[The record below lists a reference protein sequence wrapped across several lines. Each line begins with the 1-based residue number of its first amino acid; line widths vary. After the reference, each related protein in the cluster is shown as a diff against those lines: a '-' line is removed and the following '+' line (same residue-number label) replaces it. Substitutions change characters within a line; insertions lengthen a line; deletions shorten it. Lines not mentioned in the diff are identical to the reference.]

1 MNAAL
6 GAPFLAAAGVL
17 CVSGA
22 AKLRAPRA
30 AVPAL
35 ALLGLPARAWFVAL
49 IAAGELGLGLGAV
62 LAPGRLL
69 AFLIA
74 VAYAGFGFVAARL
87 VSLQASCGCFGE
99 SEASASPVQ
108 AVLSISLAAVAIGA
122 TVWPPGGAGWVLG
135 HPPGEAVTL
144 LIGVTGC
151 VYGLVVAY
159 TQLGRA
165 WGAWSAR

>member
-1 MNAAL
+1 MSAVL

-35 ALLGLPARAWFVAL
+35 ASLGLQARAWFVAL

-69 AFLIA
+69 ALLIA
-74 VAYAGFGFVAARL
+74 AAYAGFGVVVARL
-87 VSLQASCGCFGE
+87 VSLRASCGCFGE
-99 SEASASPVQ
+99 SEAAASPVQ
-108 AVLSISLAAVAIGA
+108 VVLSL
-122 TVWPPGGAGWVLG
+122 
-135 HPPGEAVTL
+135 
-144 LIGVTGC
+144 
-151 VYGLVVAY
+151 
-159 TQLGRA
+159 
-165 WGAWSAR
+165 